1 MEQNIAI
8 CLELMKQKKSLDEIQ
23 LMMGLSDPSF
33 NDLLREV
40 RARFNIIRK
49 IYSDGSIYYR
59 ALKNPKEVPK
69 NEIRINLR
77 GNKFHIVFLA
87 DPHIGSKYERID
99 LLEKIYYEYGAKHNV
114 HVFVNGG
121 DMVEGI
127 YPSNKKKLLESTGAK
142 QVDKVVRVYPHL
154 PGAYT
159 LVTYGNHDENTE
171 GIDTAS
177 YISDR
182 RYDIISLGY
191 NSSIINIAD
200 DSIGVVH
207 KVSMGRVYNMVEQ
220 AMIFKAHGHKS
231 RNIQNRIFYVPASSE
246 EHLGNYEYEPLPGF
260 IDTVLTIE
268 KGKIK
273 RADLTQFAFADGKI
287 RLANEQ
293 SIRVD
298 EEREKKLILSKKKEN
313 VNI

>member
-1 MEQNIAI
+1 MENNIAI
-8 CLELMKQKKSLDEIQ
+8 CIELIKKKYSLEEIQMIMGLDE
-23 LMMGLSDPSF
+23 STF
-33 NDLLREV
+33 NSVLREV
-40 RARFNIIRK
+40 RDRFNIIKK
-49 IYSDGSIYYR
+49 IYSDGGIYYKI
-59 ALKNPKEVPK
+59 LKNPKKVPE
-69 NEIRINLR
+69 NEIRISLR
-77 GNKFHIVFLA
+77 SNKFHIVFLA

-99 LLEKIYYEYGAKHNV
+99 LLEKIYYEYGAKHNI
-114 HVFVNGG
+114 HIFVNGG
-121 DMVEGI
+121 DMIEGI
-127 YPSNKKKLLESTGAK
+127 YPTNKKKVIEATGAE
-142 QVDKVVRVYPHL
+142 QVEKVVNVYPHL

-159 LVTYGNHDENTE
+159 LITYGNHDEMAE
-171 GIDTAS
+171 GIDTAK
-177 YISDR
+177 YVEDR
-182 RYDIISLGY
+182 RYDLISMGY

-207 KVSMGRVYNMVEQ
+207 KVSMGRVYHMVEQ

-246 EHLGNYEYEPLPGF
+246 DHLGNYEYEPLPGF
-260 IDTVLTIE
+260 IDTALTIE

-273 RADLTQFAFADGKI
+273 RADLTQFAFSDGKV

-298 EEREKKLILSKKKEN
+298 EEREKKLILSRKNEN

>member
-1 MEQNIAI
+1 MENNIAM
-8 CLELMKQKKSLDEIQ
+8 CLELMKRKMPLDDIQ
-23 LMMGLSDPSF
+23 NLMGLDDATF
-33 NDLLREV
+33 NSILREI
-40 RARFNIIRK
+40 RARFNVVRK
-49 IYSDGSIYYR
+49 IYSDGDIYY
-59 ALKNPKEVPK
+59 KVYKHPKEAPK
-69 NEIRINLR
+69 NEIRINLHS
-77 GNKFHIVFLA
+77 NKFHIVFLA
-87 DPHIGSKYERID
+87 DPHIGSKFERID
-99 LLEKIYYEYGAKHNV
+99 LLEKIYYEYGKKHNV
-114 HVFVNGG
+114 HIFVNGG
-121 DMVEGI
+121 DMIEGI
-127 YPSNKKKLLESTGAK
+127 YPTNKKKVVETTGAE
-142 QVDKVVRVYPHL
+142 QVEKVVSVYPHL

-159 LVTYGNHDENTE
+159 LVTYGNHDQNAE

-177 YISDR
+177 YIEDR
-182 RYDIISLGY
+182 RYDLISVGY
-191 NSSIINIAD
+191 NMSILNIAN

-207 KVSMGRVYNMVEQ
+207 NLSMGKIYHMVEQ

-231 RNIQNRIFYVPASSE
+231 RNIQNRIFYLPASSE

-273 RADLTQFAFADGKI
+273 RADLTLFAFADGKI

-298 EEREKKLILSKKKEN
+298 EEREKKLILSKKNEN